1 MNAYL
6 DVWFQLGLPGLV
18 AFVGL
23 AFIRLWLLASRQRGF
38 VYAWLALVLLVLLN
52 TALAESY
59 LPVEFGWPTFVVP
72 R

>member
-38 VYAWLALVLLVLLN
+38 VYAWLALVL
-52 TALAESY
+52 
-59 LPVEFGWPTFVVP
+59 WCC
-72 R
+72 

>member
-1 MNAYL
+1 MPPFQICPNYYDRLPASGMNAYL

-38 VYAWLALVLLVLLN
+38 VYAWLALVL
-52 TALAESY
+52 
-59 LPVEFGWPTFVVP
+59 WCC
-72 R
+72 